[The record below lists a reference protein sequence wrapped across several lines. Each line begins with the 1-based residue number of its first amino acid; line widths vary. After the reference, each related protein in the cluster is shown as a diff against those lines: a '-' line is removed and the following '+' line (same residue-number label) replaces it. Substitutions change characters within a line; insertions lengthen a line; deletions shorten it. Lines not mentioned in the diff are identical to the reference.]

1 MIIDLHTRVWA
12 NLDQLG
18 PEIAARLRGRS
29 SEGQRPPDGTP
40 AAHERAMAPVH
51 GAVVLGFRAERLG
64 ANVPNE
70 FIAEYTAKHPR
81 RLVGVAGIDPMS
93 TDVKDLLVAAV
104 GLGLAGITVSP
115 SCQGFHPSHSKA
127 MLVYERC
134 AELGLPVFVT
144 MMEPLPPSA
153 EIEFARPAS
162 WDEVARSL
170 PGLPIVIC
178 QLGHPWID
186 ETLLL
191 VGKHERVYADISGVA
206 SRPWQ
211 LYNTLLGA
219 SSSGVMHKL
228 LFGSG
233 FPMAAPAAA
242 IEAIYTVNTLSHGT
256 QLPSIARS
264 SIRSIVEKDSLRCLG
279 IDAEI
284 AAAAD
289 EPEEPEPDA
298 PVVAVIPS
306 REKGAEARRH
316 EGL

>member
-18 PEIAARLRGRS
+18 PEMAARLRERASDG
-29 SEGQRPPDGTP
+29 ERPPDGTP
-40 AAHERAMAPVH
+40 AAHERAMACVS
-51 GAVVLGFRAERLG
+51 GAVVLGFRSERLG

-70 FIAEYTAKHPR
+70 LVAEYSAKHPR
-81 RLVGVAGIDPMS
+81 RLVGVAGIDPMCA
-93 TDVKDLLVAAV
+93 DVRDQLEAAIS
-104 GLGLAGITVSP
+104 LGLAGITVSP
-115 SCQGFHPSHSKA
+115 SCQGFHPAHSKA
-127 MLVYERC
+127 MVVYERC

-144 MMEPLPPSA
+144 MLEPLPASA
-153 EIEFARPAS
+153 DLAFARPAA
-162 WDEVARSL
+162 WDEVARAL

-178 QLGHPWID
+178 QLGHPFID

-191 VGKHERVYADISGVA
+191 AGKHERVYAEISGVA

-211 LYNTLLGA
+211 LYNALLGA
-219 SSSGVMHKL
+219 SSAGVMHKL

-233 FPMAAPAAA
+233 FPLATPAAA
-242 IEAIYTVNTLSHGT
+242 IEALYTVNAYAHGT

-264 SIRSIVEKDSLRCLG
+264 SIRSIVEKDSLRSLG

-298 PVVAVIPS
+298 PIVAVMP
-306 REKGAEARRH
+306 RETGTKARRH
-316 EGL
+316 EGTE